1 MGKGGGGGGGQ
12 QPQAPTSVSTST
24 SGLPDYVEPFFTDL
38 LERAESVSTEDYI
51 PIPTQRI
58 AGFDPLQ
65 TESFDTAA
73 AVARSG
79 VPEELGAA
87 RTRYQQAMD
96 FQPGYTPG
104 VAQGGDFTAP
114 GVAQQ
119 YMNPFIENVIDVQQ
133 DRARRQFAEETDPRI
148 ADQAVKAGAFGGS
161 REGIARGLARARLDD
176 RLGDLEATQRAQAFE
191 QAQKSFDADQLRGLR
206 AFGMTEEAAQQAG
219 RLGLA
224 GEQVGLSAAGR
235 VAALGEGEQ
244 ALELRQADVLRQ
256 IGEQQQAF
264 DQQQLDISTSDFISE
279 RDFPRQQIAYMGGVL
294 HGVPVSPVSES
305 SVFQAQPSS
314 AQQMLGFG
322 LGGLGLA
329 KSIFS

>member
-1 MGKGGGGGGGQ
+1 MGKGGGGGGS
-12 QPQAPTSVSTST
+12 QPQQPTSVSTST

-87 RTRYQQAMD
+87 RARYQQAMD

-104 VAQGGDFTAP
+104 VAQGGDFTAS

-148 ADQAVKAGAFGGS
+148 ADQAVRAGAFGGS

-206 AFGMTEEAAQQAG
+206 AFGLTEEAGQQGA

-224 GEQVGLSAAGR
+224 GEQVGLSAAAR
-235 VAALGEGEQ
+235 AAALGEGEQ

>member
-12 QPQAPTSVSTST
+12 QPQAPASVSTST

-191 QAQKSFDADQLRGLR
+191 QAQKSFEADQMRGLR

-224 GEQVGLSAAGR
+224 GEQVGLSAAQR
-235 VAALGEGEQ
+235 AAALGEGEQ